1 MARATPGPPPLVV
14 CICIYIYIYARQG
27 LFPFLIVVMEESMMR
42 MRSQGSTNIQYICT
56 SSIMQFQQIKI
67 VFSCL
72 IQVSNNK

>member
-1 MARATPGPPPLVV
+1 MARATPGHPPLVV
-14 CICIYIYIYARQG
+14 CIYIYTRQG
-27 LFPFLIVVMEESMMR
+27 LFPFLVVVMEESMMR
-42 MRSQGSTNIQYICT
+42 MRSQGSTNIQYICI